1 MFSRSA
7 YPTVRNANFNAYRQV
22 AARTAVDGASPHRL
36 VTLLLDALMAEL
48 ACARGAL
55 ARGDVAEKCL
65 AIVHAVRIVEEG
77 LKGSLDLQAGG
88 VLAER
93 LESLYVYIMDRL
105 THANLHGDDTAL
117 QECMRLVGEVRAG
130 WVGIS
135 DLVRAPVHA
144 TA

>member
-22 AARTAVDGASPHRL
+22 AARTAVDGASPHLL

-77 LKGSLDLQAGG
+77 LKGPLDLQAGG
-88 VLAER
+88 TLAESR
-93 LESLYVYIMDRL
+93 SIMLDNQAIMPDNQAIEGGTSCLAFSTRTPGCTASLPK
-105 THANLHGDDTAL
+105 
-117 QECMRLVGEVRAG
+117 
-130 WVGIS
+130 S
-135 DLVRAPVHA
+135 
-144 TA
+144 